1 METQACLIQLLVR
14 LVESPTSD
22 SSNLQVFRFC
32 PLPCLS
38 SFYSLLTQFL
48 LLPSLCLF
56 LWIVPPESSLKD
68 SGVLSYF
75 LSIIL
80 VCSPLNF
87 YFLPSVTVSH
97 PHLPPPLS
105 APLLGQGGDSSEVDK
120 VLTSSRISSERVMA
134 KRTGEEE
141 EEGDEMRSESQS
153 DSVSQLSLT
162 HMCSCFHHFR
172 WRYTDFISR
181 ITTFNITKQ
190 NAHFYQKMLP

>member
-87 YFLPSVTVSH
+87 YFLPICHRFSSSSPSPSVCTS
-97 PHLPPPLS
+97 
-105 APLLGQGGDSSEVDK
+105 LGTRRWQQEVDK

-162 HMCSCFHHFR
+162 HVLMFPSLQTTLHWLHFQ
-172 WRYTDFISR
+172 DNHI
-181 ITTFNITKQ
+181 
-190 NAHFYQKMLP
+190 

>member
-68 SGVLSYF
+68 SGVLLAF
-75 LSIIL
+75 
-80 VCSPLNF
+80 SPLSWSVLLLTF
-87 YFLPSVTVSH
+87 TLSPSVTVSH

-105 APLLGQGGDSSEVDK
+105 APLLGQGGDSSEVEK

-162 HMCSCFHHFR
+162 HVIMFPSLQMTLHWLHFQ
-172 WRYTDFISR
+172 DNHI
-181 ITTFNITKQ
+181 
-190 NAHFYQKMLP
+190 

>member
-1 METQACLIQLLVR
+1 MLDSASSKTGGESHIWFIQP
-14 LVESPTSD
+14 SG
-22 SSNLQVFRFC
+22 LQVLPPPLSCLCFC
-32 PLPCLS
+32 HHSACFS
-38 SFYSLLTQFL
+38 EL
-48 LLPSLCLF
+48 LLPN
-56 LWIVPPESSLKD
+56 LKD

-105 APLLGQGGDSSEVDK
+105 APLSGQGGDSRRSIKCWHHLASHLSGSWLRGRGRKRRREMRWGVK
-120 VLTSSRISSERVMA
+120 VRVILSRSSRS
-134 KRTGEEE
+134 
-141 EEGDEMRSESQS
+141 
-153 DSVSQLSLT
+153 

>member
-32 PLPCLS
+32 PLPCLVLS
-38 SFYSLLTQFL
+38 L

-105 APLLGQGGDSSEVDK
+105 PPLSGQGGDSSEVDK

-162 HMCSCFHHFR
+162 HVLMFPSLQMTLHWLHFQ
-172 WRYTDFISR
+172 DNHI
-181 ITTFNITKQ
+181 
-190 NAHFYQKMLP
+190 

>member
-105 APLLGQGGDSSEVDK
+105 APLSGQGGDSRRSIKCWHHLASHLSGSWLRGRGRKRRREMRWGVK
-120 VLTSSRISSERVMA
+120 VRLILSRSSRS
-134 KRTGEEE
+134 
-141 EEGDEMRSESQS
+141 
-153 DSVSQLSLT
+153 

-172 WRYTDFISR
+172 RRYTDFISR